1 MIESVETTEYGRSSS
16 EALAAAVA
24 LAKRVGPLSPVTVI
38 VPSNFVGLSARRLIG
53 GGTLLADNLPAEG
66 MPARDLPARHLPAR
80 HLHGVANVSFVTPF
94 RLAEL
99 VSSDLL
105 LDQQPITNPVLGA
118 AVRQVLADDP
128 DVYRAVAEHEATEA
142 ALAGLFAELSN
153 VDEAGMESIADE
165 GSTAA
170 RLAVTFHRRIA
181 DKLTAFHTEHDL
193 ATAAAERA
201 DLADRLD
208 SMGHLIWYLP
218 APVTPAI
225 SRFLGEALRAS
236 ASSSVIVG
244 LTGATE
250 ADEPVWRACEAAG
263 VSRRAHISPTP
274 HGTSIVSVTDGPE
287 EIREVCC
294 ATMRLVAEGVPL
306 DRIGVFFPSPDPY
319 VRIIEQ
325 QFAAA
330 GIPVNGPDPR
340 RLSDS
345 VAGRTLLGALGL
357 PALRWR
363 RDRVMDVVS
372 GGPLRFGDESIRPTA
387 WDQLSREAGVVIDH
401 ADWRR
406 KLDHDRERT
415 EERIDEI
422 AMVPATENT
431 DHRLQRLRDRVADGQ
446 RLVAFVDELH
456 RLVRQVDKAKSWSDK
471 CAAATTL
478 LHSLLGPER
487 IHSNWPEREQDSF
500 ARVEDAL
507 VRLAA
512 LTEIEPSPSTSV
524 FQRALRAEL
533 DVARARHGRFGH
545 GVVYGPITTAVGHD
559 LDAVFVVG
567 CAEGLLPM
575 PRRDDAIL
583 PDALRL
589 RSLDQLEPR
598 AARLHHQHRAFL
610 AVLAAAPPER
620 RVLTFARGDLRSNRR
635 ALPSRWLLDTASA
648 LVGERVYATDFDEL
662 GSDVVRHVSSFAS
675 GIAAGGASSATERD
689 LVALGVD
696 VASGSDPT
704 DHELAQLVG
713 RGFDAQINRS
723 SPAFTEFDGNLAAQ
737 VGAAMFALPG
747 FGDRAMSPSR
757 LETWAGCGF
766 RYFLNYVLEVTNRD
780 DPERNEE
787 LSALDRGSL
796 IHATLEQFIAESIES
811 EPPDPA
817 ASWPIESVRRLHQIA
832 DDVSHEYEATGR
844 TGRRIN
850 WRVQRED
857 LHDLLDGFVIAD
869 NAFRA
874 AHGATPT
881 YVELDLGVSAGEVVP
896 IDLPNGESITLRG
909 KIDRVDTTVGGKV
922 LVNDYK
928 SGRGAKYDKLSDD
941 PFMGGTTL
949 QLGMY
954 AEGALQATGAESAAA
969 HYWLIERNGE
979 QRLGYDWT
987 DGKRARFHD
996 VLTAITSG
1004 IAAGVFAAE
1013 PGEWSTFRQ
1022 TNENCTYC
1030 DFDSLCVR
1038 DRGDQS
1044 TAKASAPE
1052 LAVRV
1057 ALTPPMPELDDA
1069 GEARP

>member
-1 MIESVETTEYGRSSS
+1 MIESVETTEYGRAAS

-24 LAKRVGPLSPVTVI
+24 VAKAVGPLAPVTVI

-53 GGTLLADNLPAEG
+53 SGALPTGTT
-66 MPARDLPARHLPAR
+66 R
-80 HLHGVANVSFVTPF
+80 GVANVSFVTPF

-105 LDQQPITNPVLGA
+105 LDQRPITNPVLGA

-142 ALAGLFAELSN
+142 ALASLFAELSN
-153 VDEAGMESIADE
+153 VDEAGMESIEEE

-181 DKLTAFHTEHDL
+181 AKLTAFHTEHDL
-193 ATAAAERA
+193 ATAAADRA
-201 DLADRLD
+201 DLSDRLGP
-208 SMGHLIWYLP
+208 MGHIIWYLP

-225 SRFLGEALRAS
+225 GRFLGEALRAS
-236 ASSSVIVG
+236 ASSSIIVG
-244 LTGATE
+244 LCGATE

-263 VSRRAHISPTP
+263 VERRAHAGEAP

-287 EIREVCC
+287 EIREVCS

-325 QFAAA
+325 QFGAA

-345 VAGRTLLGALGL
+345 VAGRTLLGVLGL
-357 PALRWR
+357 PAARWR

-401 ADWRR
+401 ADWKR
-406 KLDHDRERT
+406 KLEHDRELT
-415 EERIDEI
+415 EQRILDVTN
-422 AMVPATENT
+422 APVNDNT
-431 DHRLQRLRDRVADGQ
+431 DYRLQKLRDRVADGQ
-446 RLVAFVDELH
+446 RLLDFVDELH
-456 RLVRQVDKAKSWSDK
+456 RLVRAVDAAKSWSAK
-471 CAAATTL
+471 CAAATAL
-478 LHSLLGPER
+478 LHSVLGPER
-487 IHSNWPEREQDSF
+487 IHSNWPEREQESF

-512 LTEIEPSPSTSV
+512 LTEIEPSPSVSV

-583 PDALRL
+583 PDALRV

-610 AVLAAAPPER
+610 AVLAAAPAGR

-648 LVGERVYATDFDEL
+648 LVGDRVYATDFDNL
-662 GSDVVRHVSSFAS
+662 DSDVVRHVSSFAS
-675 GIAAGGASSATERD
+675 GIANDGASSVAERD

-696 VASGSDPT
+696 VTSGADPT
-704 DHELAQLVG
+704 EHELAQLVG
-713 RGFDAQINRS
+713 RGMAAQVGRS
-723 SPAFTEFDGNLAAQ
+723 GSAFTEFDGNLSTQ
-737 VGAAMFALPG
+737 VGAERFALPG

-757 LETWAGCGF
+757 LETWASCGF
-766 RYFLNYVLEVTNRD
+766 RYFLNYVLEVSNRD

-796 IHATLEQFIAESIES
+796 IHATLEKFIGEAIEY
-811 EPPDPA
+811 EPPSPA
-817 ASWPIESVRRLHQIA
+817 TPWSPESVRRLHDIA
-832 DDVSHEYEATGR
+832 DELSQEYEATGR
-844 TGRRIN
+844 TGRRVN
-850 WRVQRED
+850 WRVQRDD
-857 LHDLLDGFVIAD
+857 LHDLLDGFVLAD
-869 NAFRA
+869 NTFRA
-874 AHGATPT
+874 AHGATPAF
-881 YVELDLGVSAGEVVP
+881 VELDLGVTSGQVVP

-909 KIDRVDTTVGGKV
+909 MIDRVDTMADGKV

-928 SGRGAKYDKLSDD
+928 SGRGAKFDKLADD

-954 AEGALQATGAESAAA
+954 AEGALQTTGATSAAA
-969 HYWLIERNGE
+969 HYWLVERNGE
-979 QRLGYDWT
+979 QRLGYNWD
-987 DGKRARFHD
+987 DDKRTRFHD
-996 VLTAITSG
+996 VLAAITSG
-1004 IAAGVFAAE
+1004 IASGVFAAE

-1030 DFDSLCVR
+1030 DFDALCVR
-1038 DRGDQS
+1038 DRGDQAE
-1044 TAKASAPE
+1044 AKASAPE

-1057 ALTPPMPELDDA
+1057 ALIPPVPEPDVETDPD
-1069 GEARP
+1069 GEADT